1 MCECLC
7 NRRFLDY
14 IKELSF
20 DPLEI
25 KPSAVSVY
33 QTSVISSTTLFFLLA
48 SSPCVGCVCD
58 ESSFKQLVL
67 PGKE

>member
-1 MCECLC
+1 MCLC

-20 DPLEI
+20 DPLEM

-33 QTSVISSTTLFFLLA
+33 QTSVISSTTLLFFLAFLLR
-48 SSPCVGCVCD
+48 VGCVCD
-58 ESSFKQLVL
+58 ESFL
-67 PGKE
+67 